1 MEDIIKKIYNYSLEE
16 IMGERFGKYSKY
28 IIQDRA
34 IPDVRDGL
42 KPVQRRILY
51 SMYKEK
57 NTYDKAYKKSARAV
71 GDVMG
76 KYHPHGDSSIYDA
89 IVRMSQDWKMREPFV
104 DMQGNNGSIDGD
116 SAAAS
121 RYTEARLS
129 KIAGAMLKDIEKDT
143 VAMSP
148 NYDDTL
154 LEPTVLPAKF
164 PNLLVNGT
172 TGISAGYA
180 TNIPPHNLSEV
191 IDATIYRISNPNSRL
206 DTIMNYI
213 KGPDFPTGAIIEGI
227 DGIRGAYE
235 TGKGRIIIKSKTRI
249 EKNKIIITEIPYE
262 VNKSQLVRK
271 MDEIRIDKKIDGI
284 AEVRDESD
292 KDGLQITV
300 DLKKGANAEN
310 ILNYFYK
317 NTELQISY
325 NFNDVVIINR
335 RPVLASLLTILDAYI
350 AHQREVIRKRSEFDL
365 AHAKARFHIVEGL
378 IKAIS
383 ILDEVI
389 KTIRESKD
397 RMDSIKNLIK
407 NFKFTDEQATAIV
420 DMRLYRLSNTDIKAL
435 EEEQK
440 KLVELMNELESI
452 LADKEKLDKVI
463 ITELKDIKK
472 EYGSPRKSEIR
483 DEITEIKID
492 TTSMIPKE
500 DVIVVVTNEGYIKRT
515 SLRSYAAS
523 NPDDITLKENDYII
537 GTYNMNTLD
546 VLLVFTNLGNYLYI
560 PVYEIP
566 DLKWKDLGK
575 HMSNIINVDPE
586 EYVVNAMPV
595 YDWNANLYITTFT
608 KNGMIKRTKLSEFKV
623 QRYSKSINMM
633 KLKDK
638 DRVINATYSIDTN
651 VLIVTKKG
659 YGLWYNINE
668 VNPVGLKAA
677 GVKAI
682 NLRED
687 EVVSGILFN
696 KDTSEFITIL
706 TDKGNAKRMR
716 FTDIDMGSR
725 GNRGLMFMREIKSNP
740 SKVVKVF
747 VTDVKNTIMVITS
760 TTKKEMKLTEIPIM
774 DRYSN
779 GSNIIKGKIK
789 DSYLEEEIIS
799 KEDFKDLEYIEDK
812 KPTQQKLN
820 FDNLY
825 KESLKQVDDKMVII
839 NNFLDD
845 VEDDKEIDK

>member
-1 MEDIIKKIYNYSLEE
+1 M
-16 IMGERFGKYSKY
+16 
-28 IIQDRA
+28 
-34 IPDVRDGL
+34 
-42 KPVQRRILY
+42 
-51 SMYKEK
+51 
-57 NTYDKAYKKSARAV
+57 
-71 GDVMG
+71 
-76 KYHPHGDSSIYDA
+76 
-89 IVRMSQDWKMREPFV
+89 
-104 DMQGNNGSIDGD
+104 
-116 SAAAS
+116 
-121 RYTEARLS
+121 
-129 KIAGAMLKDIEKDT
+129 
-143 VAMSP
+143 
-148 NYDDTL
+148 
-154 LEPTVLPAKF
+154 
-164 PNLLVNGT
+164 
-172 TGISAGYA
+172 
-180 TNIPPHNLSEV
+180 
-191 IDATIYRISNPNSRL
+191 
-206 DTIMNYI
+206 
-213 KGPDFPTGAIIEGI
+213 
-227 DGIRGAYE
+227 
-235 TGKGRIIIKSKTRI
+235 
-249 EKNKIIITEIPYE
+249 
-262 VNKSQLVRK
+262 
-271 MDEIRIDKKIDGI
+271 KIDGI

-440 KLVELMNELESI
+440 KLVELMNELENI

-463 ITELKDIKK
+463 
-472 EYGSPRKSEIR
+472 
-483 DEITEIKID
+483 ITEIKID

-566 DLKWKDLGK
+566 DLMWKDLGK
-575 HMSNIINVDPE
+575 HMSNIINVYPE

-687 EVVSGILFN
+687 EVVSGLLFN

-799 KEDFKDLEYIEDK
+799 KDDFKDLEYIEDK